1 MFTQMFTRRSL
12 TAIALTASL
21 AASLAG
27 ANAQTP
33 APGAAPAAPKPV
45 VTAPAVTAPAV
56 KPPAVTAPTI
66 TAPAAETRVI
76 KPAVQPVVD
85 INTAD
90 KATLEKLK
98 GIGPA
103 RADAIIKGRPYKGKD
118 ELVEKKILPQ
128 SVYDGLK
135 DELVARQK
143 N

>member
-66 TAPAAETRVI
+66 TAPAAETRLM

>member
-1 MFTQMFTRRSL
+1 MFTRRSL
-12 TAIALTASL
+12 TAFALSASL
-21 AASLAG
+21 ALMAG
-27 ANAQTP
+27 AANAQAP
-33 APGAAPAAPKPV
+33 APGAAPKPTVTAPPTAPPTAPAMTAPV
-45 VTAPAVTAPAV
+45 VTAPGVAW
-56 KPPAVTAPTI
+56 
-66 TAPAAETRVI
+66 
-76 KPAVQPVVD
+76 PAVQPIID

-118 ELVEKKILPQ
+118 ELVAKKILPQ

-135 DELVARQK
+135 HELVARQK